1 MPTGSICCS
10 LRRKRKVEP
19 MGLKCETTSIP
30 GVLVITPDIFGDAR
44 GFFLQTYQT
53 RAYAAAGLDRAFVQ
67 DNLSRSCRGTVR
79 GLHYQLRQP
88 QGKLVSVLR
97 GAVLDVAVDIR
108 RGSPTFGRFEAV
120 ELSEDNRKQFF
131 IPEGFAHGFRV
142 LSETADFYYKCT
154 DFYAPGDEYGILWND
169 PDLGIP
175 WEVVGDPVVSAKDCG
190 LSPLAAVPPEHLP
203 QFDGSGGGAGRTA

>member
-1 MPTGSICCS
+1 
-10 LRRKRKVEP
+10 
-19 MGLKCETTSIP
+19 MGLICEQTSIP
-30 GVLVITPDIFGDAR
+30 GVLVFTPDIFGDAR

-53 RAYAAAGLDRAFVQ
+53 REYAAAGLERSFVQ

-79 GLHYQLRQP
+79 GLHYQLQHP

-131 IPEGFAHGFRV
+131 VPEGFAHGFRV
-142 LSETADFYYKCT
+142 LTDVADFCYKCT
-154 DFYAPGDEYGILWND
+154 DFYARGDEYGVLWND
-169 PDLGIP
+169 PALGIP
-175 WEVVGDPVVSAKDCG
+175 WGDVDAPVVSAKDMM
-190 LSPLAAVPPEHLP
+190 LPKLADVPPDQLP
-203 QFDGSGGGAGRTA
+203 EYKG

>member
-1 MPTGSICCS
+1 
-10 LRRKRKVEP
+10 
-19 MGLKCETTSIP
+19 MGLICEKTSIP
-30 GVLVITPDIFGDAR
+30 GVLVFTPDIFGDAR

-53 RAYAAAGLDRAFVQ
+53 REYAAAGLEQSFVQ

-79 GLHYQLRQP
+79 GLHYQLQHP

-131 IPEGFAHGFRV
+131 VPEGFAHGFRV
-142 LSETADFYYKCT
+142 LTDVADFCYKCT
-154 DFYAPGDEYGILWND
+154 DFYARGDEYGVLWND
-169 PDLGIP
+169 PALGIP
-175 WEVVGDPVVSAKDCG
+175 WGDVDSPVVSAKDMM
-190 LSPLAAVPPEHLP
+190 LPKLADVPPENLP
-203 QFDGSGGGAGRTA
+203 EYKG